1 MKNKKII
8 FTIFIIMVILAV
20 VFHHLYFTVKGT
32 IISDSLTRNEIST
45 IRIIKTYNTSEKT
58 DIVKETVLNEKQKDM
73 LILLLKDTK
82 FKKIIS
88 KTVLF
93 KDKDRYIVTGEN
105 SNGRVLF
112 RLESYG
118 GEFILVDSMNGVSKP
133 NHWKLRIK
141 NDEWKTTLEKII
153 LLSN

>member
-1 MKNKKII
+1 MNTLVVSENNTTNISATLGTTSKTFMKLYRVTCNIKLINTIKII
-8 FTIFIIMVILAV
+8 NT
-20 VFHHLYFTVKGT
+20 Y
-32 IISDSLTRNEIST
+32 
-45 IRIIKTYNTSEKT
+45 KTS
-58 DIVKETVLNEKQKDM
+58 KETVLNDRQKEM

-93 KDKDRYIVTGEN
+93 KDKDRYIVTGED

-118 GEFILVDSMNGVSKP
+118 GEFILVDSMDGVSTP

-153 LLSN
+153 SLSN

>member
-8 FTIFIIMVILAV
+8 FTIFIIMVILVV
-20 VFHHLYFTVKGT
+20 VFQHLYFTVKGT
-32 IISDSLTRNEIST
+32 IISDYLTRNEINT
-45 IRIIKTYNTSEKT
+45 IKIINTYKTS
-58 DIVKETVLNEKQKDM
+58 KETVLNDRQKEM

-93 KDKDRYIVTGEN
+93 KDKDRYIVTGED

-118 GEFILVDSMNGVSKP
+118 GEFILVDSMDGVSTP

-153 LLSN
+153 SLSN